1 MVVKTGAGRA
11 NGLVEALLRPE
22 AYPEPTESVELRQ
35 THISWVFLTDRH
47 AYKLKKPVRFEFLD
61 FSTVGGRKAACQAE
75 LELNR
80 RWTHGV
86 YLDVVPVARM
96 ADGLV
101 CVGNK
106 RGRVVDWMVK
116 MRRLPDDLRLDVRIN
131 EGLLTDV
138 DRERIVRTLATRYRD
153 LPPLPVRADEY
164 RNRVEAHMRANWE
177 ELREAAEF
185 LSAIQI
191 ERSQSRQWRWLRLH
205 GDVLADRARNGR
217 IVDGHGDLR
226 PDHIYLEE
234 PLAVVD
240 CVEFSDD
247 LRRIDALDDLA
258 FLIMDCRVLREH
270 RLGERLLKVYRQ
282 ETGDEYFPALIWF
295 YLAYRASVRAKV
307 FWLRAAQRAGSV
319 DRLALAKAADYLREA
334 DEAAR
339 QLGPSLLIV
348 MRGVSGSGKSTLAAA
363 VAAELGLQR
372 IGTDQLRRQM
382 YGTASR
388 PQAWRSGKYASEARA
403 AVYDE
408 LFQAAEERLSEGL
421 DTVLDGTFLEKVYC
435 GRAAELAERYGAAL
449 LFVECR
455 CDAAELK
462 GRLMRRVPGQ
472 DAASEADWEVT
483 RRQLARYE
491 PLDEPCVVSVD
502 TLASFPQQ
510 LAAVKDAARRR
521 LQQTA
526 GA

>member
-22 AYPEPTESVELRQ
+22 AYPEPTESVELRE

-61 FSTVGGRKAACQAE
+61 FSTVGARKAACQAE

-86 YLDVVPVARM
+86 YLNVVPVARM
-96 ADGLV
+96 ANGIV
-101 CVGNK
+101 CVGSG

-116 MRRLPDDLRLDVRIN
+116 MRRLPDDLRLDVRIHRH
-131 EGLLTDV
+131 LLTDT
-138 DRERIVRTLATRYRD
+138 DRERVVRTLATLYRD

-185 LSAIQI
+185 LPAIQI

-258 FLIMDCRVLREH
+258 FLIMDCRVLGEY
-270 RLGERLLKVYRQ
+270 RLGERLLEVYRQ

-307 FWLRAAQRAGSV
+307 SWLRAAQRAGSV
-319 DRLALAKAADYLREA
+319 DRSALAKAADYLREA

-339 QLGPSLLIV
+339 QLGPPLLIV

-363 VAAELGLQR
+363 VASELGLQR
-372 IGTDQLRRQM
+372 IGTDQLRQQM
-382 YGTASR
+382 YGTAPQ
-388 PQAWRSGKYASEARA
+388 PQAWRSGKYTTEARE

-421 DTVLDGTFLEKVYC
+421 DAVLDGTFLEKSYC
-435 GRAAELAERYGAAL
+435 GRASELAERYGAAL

-455 CDAAELK
+455 CDEAELK
-462 GRLMRRVPGQ
+462 KRLLRRVPGQ
-472 DAASEADWEVT
+472 DAASEADWEVA
-483 RRQLARYE
+483 RRQLADYE
-491 PLDEPCVVSVD
+491 PLEQPCVVSVD
-502 TLASFPQQ
+502 TLSGFPQQ
-510 LAAVKDAARRR
+510 LAAVKDAARRL
-521 LQQTA
+521 LQQPA
-526 GA
+526 GG